1 VPKAAKKEPT
11 PAQYNAIT
19 HLMAT
24 RNFEEAAA
32 ASGVPL
38 RTLMRWNNEPVF
50 HAALMEAE
58 GLLIDYAVR
67 RMATEANGALD
78 TLCEVRDSPT
88 ASAGIRL
95 RAALGILD
103 LLIKMRELRN
113 LEVRLVALEQAYY
126 GDTKPGGN

>member
-1 VPKAAKKEPT
+1 MPKADKELT
-11 PAQYNAIT
+11 PAQYKAIA

-32 ASGVPL
+32 ASGIGL
-38 RTLMRWNNEPVF
+38 RTLMRWNSEKVF
-50 HAALMEAE
+50 RAALLEAE

-88 ASAGIRL
+88 ASAGTRL

-113 LEVRLVALEQAYY
+113 LEVRLSALEQAYY
-126 GDTKPGGN
+126 GDKKPSEY